1 MQSDTRAA
9 SASAA
14 SPVLQNVPQLALR
27 EASRVAGGHVVL
39 APMSY
44 AGISMSWR
52 ITQVFRFRALLSEL
66 HGSGLHARCSVL
78 RRYCRMINACL

>member
-14 SPVLQNVPQLALR
+14 SPVLQNVPQLAAPCSLLCR
-27 EASRVAGGHVVL
+27 GGRI
-39 APMSY
+39 

-66 HGSGLHARCSVL
+66 HGSRGDAR
-78 RRYCRMINACL
+78 